1 MYAEIVYMSTI
12 EGSLSFLS
20 SAVLLP
26 LLVLGEVRRRRRS
39 RQQTGEGFPGG
50 GHRRRKHHSIIG
62 AEQLRWSEAITSI
75 PSNQN
80 IASKERGL
88 YLVSAKLK
96 IFQAG
101 LSRILI
107 GLMAYNMLLSLAL
120 GLSTFMVPSDF
131 EGPYSEYAKGT
142 EATCSFQG

>member
-1 MYAEIVYMSTI
+1 MSTI

-20 SAVLLP
+20 SAVLLT
-26 LLVLGEVRRRRRS
+26 LLVLGEVRRRR
-39 RQQTGEGFPGG
+39 QQTTGEGVPRRGL
-50 GHRRRKHHSIIG
+50 RRRKHHG
-62 AEQLRWSEAITSI
+62 NRGVEQLRWSEAINSI
-75 PSNQN
+75 VSNQSR
-80 IASKERGL
+80 ASKERGL

-107 GLMAYNMLLSLAL
+107 GLLAYNVLLSLAL
-120 GLSTFMVPSDF
+120 ALSTFMVPSDF
-131 EGPYSEYAKGT
+131 EGPYSEYSKGT